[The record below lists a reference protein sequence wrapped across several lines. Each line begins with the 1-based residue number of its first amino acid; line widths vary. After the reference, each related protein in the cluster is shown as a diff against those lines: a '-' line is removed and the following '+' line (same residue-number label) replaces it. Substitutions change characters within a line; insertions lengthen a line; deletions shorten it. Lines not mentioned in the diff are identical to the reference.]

1 MSRKQPVKRIWE
13 TTCNVAPVGADTPP
27 APVSCAVEPQN
38 GSNGESDVP
47 DWVKPENAKGPQH
60 LSMEEASV
68 PDQWRSH
75 CSIVDRY
82 IEHGWKLCQI
92 PPGSKGPR
100 TPGWQL
106 ELNALKSGSDLPA
119 GHGVGLLH
127 AYSGT
132 MALDIDDWD
141 DAVPM
146 LMEEGID
153 LQGLYDAP
161 DSVIVDSG
169 RAGHGKLLY
178 ALPDGPMVTKRV
190 IVDGKTIYELRCA
203 STSGHSVQDV
213 LPPSKHPSGST
224 YRWAGN
230 GDWQKLPVI
239 SDKLLS
245 LWRNLIEKDNEKRTY
260 EGAGAG
266 DKEIKASW
274 PEIEYALEHI
284 PASCKRDDW
293 IAVGMA
299 LHWTG
304 YQTNEME
311 RARSNWD
318 EWSQTCPE
326 RYPGE
331 HEINTQWISF
341 KAGKQNGKTL
351 GSLFHIAGQH
361 GWEPKE
367 ADASGLFG
375 PIGGDTHPLA
385 RVVTLNTKPR
395 PVKWVIPGVIQQGLV
410 LIAGSSGA
418 GKTTN
423 LLPMLMRAAHLCH
436 ETAALRPPARRK
448 IIWITEDQ
456 GQVERIISG
465 MVMDGITTDD
475 EVARW
480 LKVVQAKRMP
490 VDQIV
495 KVEPHYQEHWTTAQG
510 FKDPVSMPPL
520 IVMDTKSAVIDLED
534 ENANSAVSKAFA
546 ALKVA
551 FDEYPVIVIA
561 HLAKALKG
569 RTEARELSVRGAG
582 AIEADAHQILY
593 LVQEENGDRYLV
605 FGKTRFEKSPNIDEI
620 KFVSHTNTMLLDGEF
635 GPEQTTLRWSDAEPV
650 SADERVNLKQL
661 TKEED
666 DDRKLKKLMI
676 NMVPIVKAK
685 NDAGEQIGRTLLG
698 KLAGSNKSLH
708 REAINRLIARKEII
722 EVDGNNTKMKL
733 LYVPTE
739 EERQTA
745 IFTGNDALATAEGID
760 RIDPPK

>member
-1 MSRKQPVKRIWE
+1 MS
-13 TTCNVAPVGADTPP
+13 TP
-27 APVSCAVEPQN
+27 EPLSEQ
-38 GSNGESDVP
+38 VL
-47 DWVKPENAKGPQH
+47 PEFLLPKAKGLQH
-60 LSMEEASV
+60 PKVEEAKCQINDEVIVS
-68 PDQWRSH
+68 DQHRVA
-75 CSIVDRY
+75 VDEY
-82 IEHGWKLCQI
+82 IQHGWSLCHI
-92 PPGSKGPR
+92 PPGTKGPR

-106 ELNALKSGSDLPA
+106 EENALKSEADLPA
-119 GHGVGLLH
+119 DHGVGLLH

-141 DAVPM
+141 DAAA
-146 LMEEGID
+146 LLAHHGID
-153 LQGLYDAP
+153 LQALYDAP
-161 DSVIVDSG
+161 DAVIIDSG
-169 RAGHGKLLY
+169 RQGHGKLLY
-178 ALPDGPMVTKRV
+178 ALPDGPMLTKRV

-203 STSGHSVQDV
+203 AASGHSVQDV
-213 LPPSKHPSGST
+213 LAPSRHPSGST

-230 GDWQKLPVI
+230 GSWKNLPPIRDELLKHWQKL
-239 SDKLLS
+239 
-245 LWRNLIEKDNEKRTY
+245 IELDSEKKFVDQV
-260 EGAGAG
+260 G
-266 DKEIKASW
+266 DREYRASW
-274 PEIEYALEHI
+274 AEIEYALEHI
-284 PASCKRDDW
+284 PASCTRDEW

-299 LHWTG
+299 LHWT
-304 YQTNEME
+304 QHEQ
-311 RARSNWD
+311 SFVLWD
-318 EWSQTCPE
+318 RWSRECVE
-326 RYPGE
+326 KYPGE
-331 HEINTQWISF
+331 REINKQWISF

-708 REAINRLIARKEII
+708 REAINRLIALKEII